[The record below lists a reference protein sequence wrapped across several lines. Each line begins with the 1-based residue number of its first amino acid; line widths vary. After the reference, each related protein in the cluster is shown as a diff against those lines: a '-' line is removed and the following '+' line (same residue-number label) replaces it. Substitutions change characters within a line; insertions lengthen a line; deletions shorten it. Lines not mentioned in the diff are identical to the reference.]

1 MKRTSKSD
9 FDEALRRAGRGSRTL
24 NEEVVKVFGK
34 KFALPLQKKAIAPE
48 DVPFTPEELARIE
61 ELVGTYRTTV
71 SEAEALVRIER
82 RLRHG

>member
-1 MKRTSKSD
+1 MKRTSKD
-9 FDEALRRAGRGSRTL
+9 GFDEALRRAGRGSRTL
-24 NEEVVKVFGK
+24 NEEVGKVFGK
-34 KFALPLQKKAIAPE
+34 KFALPLQKKAPK

-61 ELVGTYRTTV
+61 ELMGTYRATA